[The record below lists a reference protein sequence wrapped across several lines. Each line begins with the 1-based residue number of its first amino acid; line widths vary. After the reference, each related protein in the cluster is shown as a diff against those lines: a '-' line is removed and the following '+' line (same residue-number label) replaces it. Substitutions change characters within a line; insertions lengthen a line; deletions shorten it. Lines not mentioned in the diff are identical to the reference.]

1 MESKR
6 ATYSQMK
13 MKGSLYFYNGSSYP
27 RMYEEC
33 PEELMKQAKYMI
45 VLGLRRGVSMDEQTN
60 DYFIQLD
67 LIESALFKYDGN
79 YTEEN
84 MKKIADSLG
93 QDDDDRLFL
102 TWILNVCALVI
113 MKRLPD
119 NDMHGVMTIS

>member
-45 VLGLRRGVSMDEQTN
+45 ALGLRHGVSMDEQTN
-60 DYFIQLD
+60 DYFIQLGIMED
-67 LIESALFKYDGN
+67 ALLKYDGN
-79 YTEEN
+79 YTEKN

-93 QDDDDRLFL
+93 QDEDKIFI